1 MERLHIAITHN
12 DNYTEYCVTTMTSIV
27 ANKTD
32 EEIVFH
38 IIDGGLSDFSK
49 QKILEVPNCEVIFDK
64 VDMEVFKKYKQA
76 DYYPV
81 TILFTMILPDVVK
94 VDKLLYFDCDLVV
107 NSSLKELWQ
116 MDIEDNY
123 LIAVEDANGVKYA
136 KKFGLKKESKFFNTG
151 MMLIN
156 CKKWRENNIPKRA
169 VEIALEKTGTAW
181 GYDQTVLNQ
190 LFEGKVKYVDLKWN
204 LQYCPI
210 NVYPT
215 YKSKKEYKEAIKS
228 ANVIHFVGDYKPWKQ
243 GFSCFSPKHKDFFKY
258 HEMTSYKWT
267 NYKSWLFWDKI
278 LSYKGILAY
287 IKRYPLFLFRKNF
300 WGSIFYFLFL

>member
-1 MERLHIAITHN
+1 MEKIHIAITHN
-12 DNYTEYCVTTMTSIV
+12 DNYTEYCVTTMTSII
-27 ANKTD
+27 ANKGD

-38 IIDGGLSDFSK
+38 IIDGGLSEFSK
-49 QKILEVPNCEVIFDK
+49 SKIIEVPNCEVIFDK
-64 VDMEVFKKYKQA
+64 IDMDMFKEYKKA

-81 TILFTMILPDVVK
+81 QILFTMILPSVVN
-94 VDKLLYFDCDLVV
+94 VDKLLYLDCDLVV
-107 NSSLKELWQ
+107 NSSLKELWN

-123 LIAVEDANGVKYA
+123 IIGVEDANGVKYA
-136 KKFGLKKESKFFNTG
+136 KKFGLKKESRFFNTG

-156 CKKWRENNIPKRA
+156 CKKWRDDFIPARA
-169 VEIALEKTGTAW
+169 VQIAIDNTGTPY

-215 YKSKKEYKEAIKS
+215 YQSKKEYKNAIKA
-228 ANVIHFVGDYKPWKQ
+228 ANIVHFVGDYKPWKM
-243 GFSCFSPKHKDFFKY
+243 GYSCFSPKQKDFFKY
-258 HEMTSYKWT
+258 HKMTSYKFK
-267 NYKSWLFWDKI
+267 NYTLWALKDRL
-278 LSYKGILAY
+278 LSYRGVLAY

-300 WGSIFYFLFL
+300 WGSIFYFMFL